1 MSTRDFYEAR
11 AAECARDA
19 DAATLDNVRD
29 RCLRAQKAWLDMA
42 HRIARSDALRAS
54 TAAAKAAAET
64 ADVAQH

>member
-19 DAATLDNVRD
+19 EAATLDNVRD

-42 HRIARSDALRAS
+42 HRIARSDALRA
-54 TAAAKAAAET
+54 TAAAEKAAI
-64 ADVAQH
+64 AQQGVS